1 LSLAVAGSFAVGFG
15 FFGERVFSASNNYF
29 HICPIYRLGYRK
41 TDKNMKPPF
50 STQQSKVESPAQ
62 VTVNCQWSKSKSKAT
77 ATATASPSPTANRL
91 NSSYLIP
98 QCPKINNNTQ

>member
-50 STQQSKVESPAQ
+50 STQQSKVESRKSSTSTSHCQLSMVKVKVKGNSNSNSLTLTNSQQAQ
-62 VTVNCQWSKSKSKAT
+62 FQLLDSTM
-77 ATATASPSPTANRL
+77 
-91 NSSYLIP
+91 
-98 QCPKINNNTQ
+98 PKD

>member
-1 LSLAVAGSFAVGFG
+1 VISSLVSGGSGSGSFAVGFG

-50 STQQSKVESPAQ
+50 STQQSKVKSPK
-62 VTVNCQWSKSKSKAT
+62 SKSLSKSKAT
-77 ATATASPSPTANRL
+77 ATASPTANRL
-91 NSSYLIP
+91 NSSY
-98 QCPKINNNTQ
+98 T

>member
-50 STQQSKVESPAQ
+50 STQQSKVESRKSSTSHKSLS
-62 VTVNCQWSKSKSKAT
+62 TVNGQSQSHRQQQQQQPHPHQQPTGSIPAT
-77 ATATASPSPTANRL
+77 
-91 NSSYLIP
+91 
-98 QCPKINNNTQ
+98 

>member
-62 VTVNCQWSKSKSKAT
+62 KSLSTVNGQSQSQRQQQQQQPHPHQQPTGSIPAT
-77 ATATASPSPTANRL
+77 
-91 NSSYLIP
+91 
-98 QCPKINNNTQ
+98 